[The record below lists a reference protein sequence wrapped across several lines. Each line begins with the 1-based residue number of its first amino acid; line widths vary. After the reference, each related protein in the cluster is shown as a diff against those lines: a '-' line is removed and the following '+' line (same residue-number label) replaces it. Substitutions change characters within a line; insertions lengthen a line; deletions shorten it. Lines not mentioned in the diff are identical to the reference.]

1 LSSSGG
7 DDQIFRFFAKVERGV
22 VAVSRTQG
30 KISETPLFEEIRH
43 AEREDVFYWMLPLET
58 YAVLHAARPDGSSR
72 LSPLRFGAS
81 RSGPGEGWAWGDRSN
96 VFHDLF
102 AYLKVGV
109 HTIKKA
115 TEEVL
120 SGGYP
125 EHVLDLAL

>member
-1 LSSSGG
+1 
-7 DDQIFRFFAKVERGV
+7 
-22 VAVSRTQG
+22 
-30 KISETPLFEEIRH
+30 
-43 AEREDVFYWMLPLET
+43 M
-58 YAVLHAARPDGSSR
+58 
-72 LSPLRFGAS
+72 
-81 RSGPGEGWAWGDRSN
+81 GDRSN
-96 VFHDLF
+96 VFHNLF

>member
-1 LSSSGG
+1 MRKWNGG
-7 DDQIFRFFAKVERGV
+7 KLGVSQRGW
-22 VAVSRTQG
+22 T
-30 KISETPLFEEIRH
+30 
-43 AEREDVFYWMLPLET
+43 
-58 YAVLHAARPDGSSR
+58 
-72 LSPLRFGAS
+72 
-81 RSGPGEGWAWGDRSN
+81 WGN

>member
-1 LSSSGG
+1 LVLEE
-7 DDQIFRFFAKVERGV
+7 VERGK
-22 VAVSRTQG
+22 AWR
-30 KISETPLFEEIRH
+30 L
-43 AEREDVFYWMLPLET
+43 AEGLDV
-58 YAVLHAARPDGSSR
+58 
-72 LSPLRFGAS
+72 
-81 RSGPGEGWAWGDRSN
+81 GDRSN

>member
-1 LSSSGG
+1 LRKWNGG
-7 DDQIFRFFAKVERGV
+7 KLGVSQRGW
-22 VAVSRTQG
+22 T
-30 KISETPLFEEIRH
+30 
-43 AEREDVFYWMLPLET
+43 
-58 YAVLHAARPDGSSR
+58 
-72 LSPLRFGAS
+72 
-81 RSGPGEGWAWGDRSN
+81 WGN